1 MKNEQS
7 RAVPNLNTRQL
18 WRAPLMDWL
27 KLNFDGGFCPKSK
40 VGAWEF
46 IIHDYTGECVLVGAG
61 NEGRIHDALMAE
73 TIACMKA
80 LELAKAT
87 RDISHCA

>member
-1 MKNEQS
+1 
-7 RAVPNLNTRQL
+7 
-18 WRAPLMDWL
+18 
-27 KLNFDGGFCPKSK
+27 
-40 VGAWEF
+40 VGAWGF